1 MDPCTHKLVSYSDD
15 KLTVLGTT
23 RLPVECKANVE
34 KELTFHIVDTNQ
46 PGLLGLR
53 CSQDLGLI
61 KVVMMTNA
69 EEEQAKLD
77 VDVKSDKSPQQ
88 LQGEVM
94 QK

>member
-1 MDPCTHKLVSYSDD
+1 
-15 KLTVLGTT
+15 
-23 RLPVECKANVE
+23 
-34 KELTFHIVDTNQ
+34 
-46 PGLLGLR
+46 
-53 CSQDLGLI
+53 
-61 KVVMMTNA
+61 MTNA